1 MHGDERYGTIPRMA
15 LASAQRFGDRAAI
28 AELEHRYSFTEV
40 ADGMRN
46 FGAALVARGLRPT
59 EPVAL
64 WAPNSAAWVVAALGI
79 LAAGGV
85 LVPINTR
92 LTSEEA
98 AYIIEKSGAVALVA
112 ADEFLGVHYLERL
125 RTDRPDLDVLS
136 NSLEVPGPASG
147 GESWRAL
154 LRSGEADHPAQEEVE
169 RRIGRGSRED
179 VSDIIFTSGT
189 TGFPKGVILRHGSSL
204 RAYEVFNQGARV
216 GEGDVALIA
225 LPFFHTFGY
234 KAGWMLNLMQGATT
248 VPIAVFDPDVVL
260 ESIQRERVTHM
271 PGSPT
276 MFIGMLDHP
285 RCGDYDLSSLR
296 QVTVSASTVP
306 VDLIHRLLR
315 RAVAR
320 RDGWLRPDRI
330 PRDRVADAPG

>member
-1 MHGDERYGTIPRMA
+1 M
-15 LASAQRFGDRAAI
+15 
-28 AELEHRYSFTEV
+28 V
-40 ADGMRN
+40 
-46 FGAALVARGLRPT
+46 
-59 EPVAL
+59 
-64 WAPNSAAWVVAALGI
+64 
-79 LAAGGV
+79 GG
-85 LVPINTR
+85 R
-92 LTSEEA
+92 
-98 AYIIEKSGAVALVA
+98 
-112 ADEFLGVHYLERL
+112 
-125 RTDRPDLDVLS
+125 
-136 NSLEVPGPASG
+136 
-147 GESWRAL
+147 
-154 LRSGEADHPAQEEVE
+154 
-169 RRIGRGSRED
+169 RED

-306 VDLIHRLLR
+306 VDLIHRLLEELSLDVMGGYGLTESHGIVSLTRARVMRQRSWHR
-315 RAVAR
+315 RSELRWKDWTSASLTMTAMRSTRAARENCSFVAT
-320 RDGWLRPDRI
+320 RP
-330 PRDRVADAPG
+330 